1 MSLAFIV
8 ILHVKFAYYSLSF
21 INLETTK
28 GNEQIMNKVAESYN
42 VSINKD
48 SEDNMKKM
56 KEACQYKIIREY
68 KSLFSC
74 SELIE
79 RIIRYHNK
87 NNKDSINKV

>member
-1 MSLAFIV
+1 
-8 ILHVKFAYYSLSF
+8 
-21 INLETTK
+21 
-28 GNEQIMNKVAESYN
+28 MNKVAESYN
-42 VSINKD
+42 VSTKKD

-56 KEACQYKIIREY
+56 KEACHYKIIREY

-79 RIIRYHNK
+79 RIIRYHSK